1 MNPYNIYFMNKKL
14 ITNNIENDEFK
25 LNSEENDYENLI
37 TRLKQIK
44 LNIDLLG
51 KIISR

>member
-1 MNPYNIYFMNKKL
+1 MNEKL
-14 ITNNIENDEFK
+14 ISNNIEKDEYEI
-25 LNSEENDYENLI
+25 NSEENDYKNLI
-37 TRLKQIK
+37 IRLKQIR